1 MRVSRTC
8 RLMAWFLLL
17 LTSVAMLQRS
27 YFHFD
32 ARAAADRLSGS
43 KKDKDPKKD

>member
-1 MRVSRTC
+1 VQDERNAQELADNMG
-8 RLMAWFLLL
+8 
-17 LTSVAMLQRS
+17 TSLAMLQRS